1 MRGAG
6 EMLRGMNGA
15 FDSMQTALA
24 RLMTDAE
31 DRASRSFAEGEGR
44 TRALNDLVEN
54 LVLQLQESASS
65 NIQQSSQVLADAMA
79 GMSQRVAA
87 MSAEI
92 EQRAREGAELSMKS
106 NQAAVKQL
114 SDAAGRTTAETERL
128 LATLGSRSDDFVAAA
143 DQLRELRSGVERV
156 LLESGARVRDLQEA
170 AVAFRSVAT
179 EASTLTRELRGTS
192 ELQRKAIEGTTT
204 MVASVSDVVREQ
216 ALVADR
222 TRDSFAVAG
231 KMLGSLDT
239 DLARALQAVVEGMQ
253 QYNVQVERNFESII
267 GKVNK
272 EMPALFERLEQS
284 LAQVSSAVED
294 LNDMLA
300 RQQGR
305 QT

>member
-1 MRGAG
+1 
-6 EMLRGMNGA
+6 
-15 FDSMQTALA
+15 
-24 RLMTDAE
+24 
-31 DRASRSFAEGEGR
+31 
-44 TRALNDLVEN
+44 
-54 LVLQLQESASS
+54 VLQ
-65 NIQQSSQVLADAMA
+65 
-79 GMSQRVAA
+79 
-87 MSAEI
+87 
-92 EQRAREGAELSMKS
+92 
-106 NQAAVKQL
+106 
-114 SDAAGRTTAETERL
+114 
-128 LATLGSRSDDFVAAA
+128 
-143 DQLRELRSGVERV
+143 
-156 LLESGARVRDLQEA
+156 ESGARVRDLQEA

-216 ALVADR
+216 AMVADK

-267 GKVNK
+267 GKVNR